1 MAQKPQ
7 STKLPESWV
16 AYVTPFATTIG
27 MSIEDT
33 TKALQPVVGDASDE
47 AIALLK
53 DAQSGATDEEIKGV
67 FPEVPS
73 ARLRAAVKTQ
83 LREVATVEAST
94 TPTMSLDVLPAPKPD
109 ESFIAALK
117 VGGVSKVDQTD
128 LEAGVKAALAD
139 RVDFFAIPKKIQA
152 AMENYADVTQEPFG
166 DSYYDVVK
174 MITKRDYSEIF
185 AALGVP
191 ASAVPQAKRTRFLKQ
206 IDSILWPAVQSF
218 NGQLSGWFDAWMKA
232 AGNPAAM
239 MQAFTTMAGG
249 GGALMGPAITTPDTE
264 PLRIAADEVVDNINR
279 AYAGVGIPAA
289 RALAF
294 EATQIKELLSKPE
307 IMGLVGATTREL
319 MLKELGIDVSA
330 NFISMEHSVVKYVLA
345 VGELSKQAKGSQ
357 QEQQY
362 LQSMYQLGAVIP
374 WEKLRAGETGK
385 ARQSGEQ
392 SDRDWD
398 APMTFAE
405 RERSEG
411 R

>member
-1 MAQKPQ
+1 MAQKPK
-7 STKLPESWV
+7 SPTLPESWV
-16 AYVTPFATTIG
+16 AYLTPFATTVG
-27 MSIEDT
+27 QSVDDVT
-33 TKALQPVVGDASDE
+33 AALQPVVGEPSPE
-47 AIALLK
+47 AIELLQDALN
-53 DAQSGATDEEIKGV
+53 GATDQEIRDC
-67 FPEVPS
+67 FPAVPS
-73 ARLRAAVKTQ
+73 ARLRAAVQTQ
-83 LREVATVEAST
+83 LRVVTPPQAAA

-117 VGGVSKVDQTD
+117 VGGVSKVSQTD

-139 RVDFFAIPKKIQA
+139 RVEFFEIPKKIQL
-152 AMENYADVTQEPFG
+152 AMERHAQLTEEPFG
-166 DSYYDVVK
+166 ESYYDVMR

-185 AALGVP
+185 AALQVP
-191 ASAVPQAKRTRFLKQ
+191 ASAVPQAKRTHFLKQ
-206 IDSILWPAVQSF
+206 IDSILWPVIQGF
-218 NGQLSGWFDAWMKA
+218 NDQLSGWFDAWMKA

-239 MQAFTTMAGG
+239 MQALTSMAGG
-249 GGALMGPAITTPDTE
+249 GSLMGPTITIPDTE

-345 VGELSKQAKGSQ
+345 VSELGNQPKGSQ

-362 LQSMYQLGAVIP
+362 LQSLYQLGAVIP
-374 WEKLRAGETGK
+374 WSKLLT
-385 ARQSGEQ
+385 
-392 SDRDWD
+392 
-398 APMTFAE
+398 
-405 RERSEG
+405 EG
-411 R
+411 RSRSARSGYGDDL

>member
-1 MAQKPQ
+1 MAQKPKV
-7 STKLPESWV
+7 TVLPESWV
-16 AYVTPFATTIG
+16 AYLTPFATAVE
-27 MSIEDT
+27 MSVEDT
-33 TKALQPVVGDASDE
+33 TAALKPVVGEASDE
-47 AIALLK
+47 AIELLK
-53 DAQSGATDEEIKGV
+53 DAQSGATDEEIKGC
-67 FPEVPS
+67 FPDVPS
-73 ARLRAAVKTQ
+73 ARLRAAVNNQ
-83 LREVATVEAST
+83 LREAAVVEAT
-94 TPTMSLDVLPAPKPD
+94 AAPTMSLDVLPAPKPD

-139 RVDFFAIPKKIQA
+139 RVEFFGIPKKIQA
-152 AMENYADVTQEPFG
+152 AMENYAEVTEEPFG

-185 AALGVP
+185 SALGVP

-249 GGALMGPAITTPDTE
+249 GAMMAPAITIPDTE

-294 EATQIKELLSKPE
+294 EATQIKELLGKPE

-362 LQSMYQLGAVIP
+362 LQSLYQLGAVIP
-374 WEKLRAGETGK
+374 WEKLLTEGK
-385 ARQSGEQ
+385 VAHSTSSAKDMKREDVLNYMR
-392 SDRDWD
+392 DR
-398 APMTFAE
+398 
-405 RERSEG
+405 
-411 R
+411 